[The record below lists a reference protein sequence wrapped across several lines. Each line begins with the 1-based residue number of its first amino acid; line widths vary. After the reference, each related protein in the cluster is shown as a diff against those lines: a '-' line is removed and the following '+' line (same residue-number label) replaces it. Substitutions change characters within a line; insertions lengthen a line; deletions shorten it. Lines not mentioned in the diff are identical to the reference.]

1 MARKTSTKPI
11 SVSSR
16 VAGFSYAIR
25 NIASEAKKVEAAGG
39 RVRYLNIGDPALFGF
54 ATPGHLVEAVEK
66 ALRDGCNAY
75 TPSPGIQPAR
85 EAIAADYARRGL
97 RLSPERVVITMGA
110 SEGIELALSAILD
123 EGDEVLV
130 PTPTYPLYT
139 AVIARLGAAAVYY
152 PTDPQNGWVPI
163 IDALEERI
171 TPRSRAIVVI
181 DPNNPT
187 GAAYGEPVR
196 RGILEVAERHG
207 LVVLADEVYA
217 DLAYD
222 GPVAPLGSLAP
233 ESAVIS
239 FNSLSKGYL
248 APGWRTGWLAA
259 NPTPRLDDTL
269 AAIVRLA
276 DGRLCSTGPMQ
287 YAIAPALQGDR
298 SHQVRFT
305 QAIRERAQL
314 ITARLNAIEGM
325 SCVAPGAA
333 FYVMPRLELPTGAT
347 DEDFVLGLVQKTGVL
362 CVHGSGFGT
371 SPEDGYFRIVALAAI
386 PELEE
391 VCALIASFAREF
403 RASAA
408 RTSSPR
414 PPLAKPAAVEARKLV
429 LGD

>member
-1 MARKTSTKPI
+1 MARKTSIPI
-11 SVSSR
+11 PVSSR

-25 NIASEAKKVEAAGG
+25 NITSEAKKVEAAGG

-54 ATPGHLVEAVEK
+54 TTPLHMVAAVEK

-75 TPSPGIQPAR
+75 TPSPGIEPAR

-97 RLSPERVVITMGA
+97 HLSPERVVITMGA

-130 PTPTYPLYT
+130 PSPTYPLYT
-139 AVIARLGAAAVYY
+139 AVIARLGATAIYY
-152 PTDPQNGWVPI
+152 PTDPQNGWMPI
-163 IDALEERI
+163 IETLEERI
-171 TPRSRAIVVI
+171 TRRTRAIVVI

-187 GAAYGEPVR
+187 GASYAEPVR
-196 RGILEVAERHG
+196 RAILEVAERHE

-217 DLAYD
+217 DLAYH

-233 ESAVIS
+233 DASVIS

-259 NPTPRLDDTL
+259 NVTPRLDGVLT
-269 AAIVRLA
+269 AIGRLA

-287 YAIAPALQGDR
+287 YAIAPALEGDR
-298 SHQVRFT
+298 SHQLHFT

-333 FYVMPRLELPTGAT
+333 FYVMPRLELPPGAT
-347 DEDFVLGLVQKTGVL
+347 DEDFVLGLVRRTGVL

-371 SPEDGYFRIVALAAI
+371 NPEDGYFRIVALAPL
-386 PELEE
+386 PELED
-391 VCALIASFAREF
+391 VCGLIASFAREF
-403 RASAA
+403 RASAPTA
-408 RTSSPR
+408 PVPR
-414 PPLAKPAAVEARKLV
+414 QPLSKTAAVERRKLV